1 MSVLIPENGLM
12 PAIYATQDF
21 LNKAASYTTSALILV
36 KSLLYVLYAAVDL
49 CMVALATS
57 IRNVV
62 DVLGS
67 RSMKSVWSV
76 FYRLKALI
84 LDVRS

>member
-1 MSVLIPENGLM
+1 MSGRIPEKDLTRV
-12 PAIYATQDF
+12 IYATQDF

-62 DVLGS
+62 AVLES
-67 RSMKSVWSV
+67 RSM
-76 FYRLKALI
+76 RNA
-84 LDVRS
+84 